1 MITAI
6 VLIHTDAAAIPEVAR
21 EAVKIDGI
29 SEVFSVT
36 GDVDLIAIARV
47 AAHEDLA
54 GVVADQLS
62 KVAGVKET
70 KTYIAFQAFSKDDL
84 ERGFALGMDS

>member
-6 VLIHTDAAAIPEVAR
+6 VMIHTDADAIPEVAR
-21 EAVKIDGI
+21 EAVTIEGI

-47 AAHEDLA
+47 AAHEELA
-54 GVVADQLS
+54 GVVADKLS
-62 KVAGVKET
+62 KVKGVT
-70 KTYIAFQAFSKDDL
+70 STTTYIAFQAFSKEDL
-84 ERGFALGMDS
+84 ERGFALGMD